1 MGGFAEVKEDGTCY
15 VVIKSEELGERLK
28 DGKIN
33 ISEKEIADRGR
44 GDAVSKGIVLVQT
57 AWVILQCIARQVQH
71 LPITELEIVTIAYAG
86 LNLVTYSL
94 WWHKPQNVGC
104 PVLLCDHETMK
115 HLCETKKQESS
126 SGSGAGNGGAS
137 TKPLWSVVTEKAKE
151 AKKAKKA
158 KKPWWPRNPCTCKT
172 CPATMDIVD
181 IKNIACALLFLVSVV
196 PITRGFILFGRLMG
210 NIDDRLTPRMERVI
224 GCILGARYC
233 CQFGRNWGNRHKR
246 DSPLPEELDPRE
258 RAPTFYAGERVLDT
272 GYWIDKRV
280 IRAGVFGFFVAVGF
294 GGIHCLAWSFET
306 PSHLERLLWRSAS
319 LTITCAPVLLAI
331 HPLWLWGPKDY
342 NVLDVILLLI
352 YVGAGFSY
360 LLGRLLLLVLPFLC
374 LRSLPAEAYQN
385 VQWTRFVPGIF

>member
-1 MGGFAEVKEDGTCY
+1 MGGFTEVKEDGTCY

-33 ISEKEIADRGR
+33 ISEKEIADKGR
-44 GDAVSKGIVLVQT
+44 GDAVSKGIVVFQT
-57 AWVILQCIARQVQH
+57 TWVILQCIARQVQH

-86 LNLVTYSL
+86 LNFVTYSL
-94 WWHKPQNVGC
+94 WWYKPQNVGC

-115 HLCETKKQESS
+115 HLCETKKQESG

-151 AKKAKKA
+151 AKKAKK
-158 KKPWWPRNPCTCKT
+158 PWWPRNPCQCET

-181 IKNIACALLFLVSVV
+181 IKNIACALLSLVLVV
-196 PITRGFILFGRLMG
+196 PLTRGFILFGRLMG
-210 NIDDRLTPRMERVI
+210 NIDDELTPRMEKI
-224 GCILGARYC
+224 IKGIFGARYY
-233 CQFGRNWGNRHKR
+233 CQFGRIWGHLHKR
-246 DSPLPEELDPRE
+246 DSPLPKDPSGE

-272 GYWIDKRV
+272 GHWIDKRV
-280 IRAGVFGFFVAVGF
+280 VPAAVFGFFIAIGF
-294 GGIHCLAWSFET
+294 GGIHCLAWSFEF

-331 HPLWLWGPKDY
+331 HPLWLWGPKVY
-342 NVLDVILLLI
+342 NVFDVILFLI

-360 LLGRLLLLVLPFLC
+360 LLSRLLLLVLPFLC